1 MDKKQ
6 CIQNLDIIIEKLCLN
21 EVTQLNSKSLWISL
35 SRVKEFIKFN
45 IK

>member
-1 MDKKQ
+1 MNKKE
-6 CIQNLDIIIEKLCLN
+6 CIQSIDLVIEKLCLN
-21 EVTQLNSKSLWISL
+21 EVTQLNSRSLWIYL